1 MGRFSGLLF
10 AGNLTPFEAYNR
22 ANQVTLCHKFIAVK
36 QDVACN
42 DGDNFEIDVGSNEHD
57 DFNG

>member
-42 DGDNFEIDVGSNEHD
+42 DGDKFVTGDGNDQRD
-57 DFNG
+57 DFDG